1 MKIKVI
7 FNETGVPSGSCVIDS
22 DYTDLSVE
30 IIHSHDLIEVG
41 HSDLFEKLSQN

>member
-22 DYTDLSVE
+22 DYTDLSGE
-30 IIHSHDLIEVG
+30 IIHFLDLIDDG
-41 HSDLFEKLSQN
+41 HSLLIEKLPQN